1 MASEIAVLPSQ
12 PPTESRTLFDVSW
25 GTRTDVPSEFVW
37 PGSENRLN
45 LPELEVPHIDL
56 KAFLSGDPQTIET
69 LCAQVNE
76 ACKKH
81 GFFVIVN
88 HGVDAELVARAES
101 LIDEFFTLPME
112 EKLRAERVVPSPWGY
127 ASSFLGRFHS
137 TLPWK
142 ETLSVSYS
150 ADPNRRTV
158 AEFIDRVL
166 GPDYKR
172 LGTTFQEYG
181 EAMSNVCLVLT
192 ELLGLSLGVG
202 RKYFRDFY
210 EDNESVMRLNY
221 YPPCQRP
228 DLALGIGPH
237 CDPTSLTILHQDL
250 VGGLQ
255 AFVDGQWYAV
265 SPKQGAFVVNI
276 GDTFTAMTNGIYNSC
291 LHRVVLNEKVV
302 RKSVAFFLNPNG
314 KKVVV
319 PPKELITEEH
329 PRLYPDFTWPTFLE
343 FTQKHYRVDEKTLD
357 VFSKW
362 VEEEKNQQQ
371 LKEKNDAI

>member
-1 MASEIAVLPSQ
+1 MASSQTAVL
-12 PPTESRTLFDVSW
+12 PPTESRTLFDASW
-25 GTRTDVPSEFVW
+25 GKLSNVPTEFVW

-45 LPELEVPHIDL
+45 LPELQVPQIDL
-56 KAFLSGDPQTIET
+56 KSFLSGDPKIVET
-69 LCAQVNE
+69 LCAEVNE

-81 GFFVIVN
+81 GFLILVN
-88 HGVDAELVARAES
+88 HGVDAELVATTEK

-142 ETLSVSYS
+142 ETLSINYC
-150 ADPNRRTV
+150 AEPNRKTV
-158 AEFIDRVL
+158 EEYFARVL
-166 GPDYKR
+166 GEDYKR
-172 LGTTFQEYG
+172 FGTTLEEYG
-181 EAMSNVCLVLT
+181 EAMSNVCLVLM

-221 YPPCQRP
+221 YPTCQRP

-255 AFVDGQWYAV
+255 VFADDQWYSV

-276 GDTFTAMTNGIYNSC
+276 GDTFTAMTNGLYKSC
-291 LHRVVLNEKVV
+291 LHRVVVNEKVV
-302 RKSVAFFLNPNG
+302 RRSIAFFLNPNG
-314 KKVVV
+314 KKVVI
-319 PPKELITEEH
+319 PPKELVTDEN
-329 PRLYPDFTWPTFLE
+329 PRLYPDFTWPIFLE
-343 FTQKHYRVDEKTLD
+343 FTQKFYRTDSTTLE

-362 VEEEKNQQQ
+362 VEEQNQQQ
-371 LKEKNDAI
+371 CKEN